1 MHFQIIQHNSPL
13 YQKAVALRQDILRT
27 PLGLCFLNSELES
40 ECHQLHIVGCL
51 DEDVVCCASL
61 MPQQDFCKVRQV
73 AVKANQ
79 QHLGIGTKLM
89 QFCEQE
95 AKNLGFKRIELH
107 ARLSAL
113 NFYLKQNYIIQGEVF
128 IEVNLPHRKMY
139 KNLENEA

>member
-27 PLGLCFLNSELES
+27 PLGLCFLSSELEA
-40 ECHQLHIVGCL
+40 ECHQIHIVGLL
-51 DEDVVCCASL
+51 DKDVVCCASL
-61 MPQQDFCKVRQV
+61 VTQQDICKVRQV
-73 AVKANQ
+73 AVKASQ

-113 NFYLKQNYIIQGEVF
+113 NFYLKLDYNITGEEF

-139 KNLENEA
+139 KNLDEYT